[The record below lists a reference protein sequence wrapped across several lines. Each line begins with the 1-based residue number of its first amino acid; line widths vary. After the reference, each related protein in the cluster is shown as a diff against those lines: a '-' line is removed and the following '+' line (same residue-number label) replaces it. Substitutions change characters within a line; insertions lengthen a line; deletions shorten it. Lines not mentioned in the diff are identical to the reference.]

1 LKTNSHFSKNTLLI
15 VCLLTI
21 TAFFVRIKYINTTDI
36 IRPIRADAYQYVSYG
51 FNLAFNSIYSKDA
64 TSGKPVP
71 DSYRS
76 PGYPLLIALAFK
88 LCGNKS
94 YYPFLQYTQALLSAL
109 LVPLTFFTGIYF
121 LRTNWALI
129 AGFLVAI
136 SPHLISIS
144 SYLLTETLFGFLLL
158 LSFYLF
164 VGGVEKVNNYQIILS
179 GLFCGFAFLT
189 NETFLFIPYILSA
202 LIIINKKIKY
212 FLIPKISTKTILY
225 FLIVFTLFPSAWY
238 IRNALNIPE
247 NIKSNRAL
255 DTMVHGTYPGFIYK
269 SKQYKYYPYRED
281 PELSKFSSSIS
292 SFISILSKR
301 VKERP
306 LRYLVWYL
314 FEKPYYLWS
323 WNILQGQGDIYI
335 YPVKTS
341 LYQQSRFL
349 DITRIAM
356 KALHPLIM
364 FSALLGI
371 VIIITSSLTK
381 KRLFHVAEIAIAI
394 LIIYYTAIYTL
405 FASWPRY
412 SIPMR
417 PELYL
422 ISIWTIHNVFQWY
435 HKRSKRA

>member
-1 LKTNSHFSKNTLLI
+1 
-15 VCLLTI
+15 
-21 TAFFVRIKYINTTDI
+21 
-36 IRPIRADAYQYVSYG
+36 
-51 FNLAFNSIYSKDA
+51 
-64 TSGKPVP
+64 
-71 DSYRS
+71 
-76 PGYPLLIALAFK
+76 
-88 LCGNKS
+88 
-94 YYPFLQYTQALLSAL
+94 
-109 LVPLTFFTGIYF
+109 
-121 LRTNWALI
+121 
-129 AGFLVAI
+129 
-136 SPHLISIS
+136 
-144 SYLLTETLFGFLLL
+144 
-158 LSFYLF
+158 
-164 VGGVEKVNNYQIILS
+164 
-179 GLFCGFAFLT
+179 
-189 NETFLFIPYILSA
+189 
-202 LIIINKKIKY
+202 
-212 FLIPKISTKTILY
+212 
-225 FLIVFTLFPSAWY
+225 
-238 IRNALNIPE
+238 
-247 NIKSNRAL
+247 
-255 DTMVHGTYPGFIYK
+255 MVHGTYPGFIYK

>member
-1 LKTNSHFSKNTLLI
+1 LKTNSHLSKKTLLI

-21 TAFFVRIKYINTTDI
+21 TAFFVRIKYINTTVI
-36 IRPIRADAYQYVSYG
+36 NHPIRADAYQYVCYG

-109 LVPLTFFTGIYF
+109 LVPLTFFTGMYF
-121 LRTNWALI
+121 LSANGALI
-129 AGFLVAI
+129 SGFLVAI

-144 SYLLTETLFGFLLL
+144 SYLLTETLFGFFLL
-158 LSFYLF
+158 LSLYLF
-164 VGGVEKVNNYQIILS
+164 VGGVKKTNNCRIIFS

-189 NETFLFIPYILSA
+189 NETFLFVPYILSA
-202 LIIINKKIKY
+202 LIIINKKTAY

-225 FLIVFTLFPSAWY
+225 FLMVFTLFPSAWY

-247 NIKSNRAL
+247 GVKSNRAL
-255 DTMVHGTYPGFIYK
+255 ETMIHGTYPGFIYK
-269 SKQYKYYPYRED
+269 SEKFKYYPYRED
-281 PELSKFSSSIS
+281 PELYEFGSSIG
-292 SFISILSKR
+292 SFISFLSKR

-314 FEKPYYLWS
+314 LEKPYYLWS

-341 LYQQSRFL
+341 LYQQSHVL

-356 KALHPLIM
+356 KALHPVVM

-371 VIIITSSLTK
+371 IIITSSFTK
-381 KRLFHVAEIAIAI
+381 NRLFHITETAIAI
-394 LIIYYTAIYTL
+394 LIIYYTIIYTV

-422 ISIWTIHNVFQWY
+422 FSIWTISIVFQW
-435 HKRSKRA
+435 HRKRFKRA

>member
-1 LKTNSHFSKNTLLI
+1 LKTNNHFSKKTLLI

-36 IRPIRADAYQYVSYG
+36 IHPIRADASQYVSYG

-71 DSYRS
+71 DSFRS

-88 LCGNKS
+88 LCGKKS
-94 YYPFLQYTQALLSAL
+94 FYSFLLYTQALLSAL

-121 LRTNWALI
+121 LSSNWALS
-129 AGFLVAI
+129 AGFLVTI

-144 SYLLTETLFGFLLL
+144 SYLLTETLFGFFLL

-164 VGGVEKVNNYQIILS
+164 VGGVKKVNNYRVVLS

-202 LIIINKKIKY
+202 LIIINKKTAH

-225 FLIVFTLFPSAWY
+225 FLMVFTLFPSAWY
-238 IRNALNIPE
+238 IRNALNTPE
-247 NIKSNRAL
+247 GVKNNRAL
-255 DTMVHGTYPGFIYK
+255 GTMAHGTYPNFIYK
-269 SKQYKYYPYRED
+269 SEKYKYFPYRED
-281 PELSKFSSSIS
+281 PEISKLSSSVS

-314 FEKPYYLWS
+314 IEKPYYLWS
-323 WNILQGQGDIYI
+323 WNILQGQGDIYV

-341 LYQQSRFL
+341 LYQQSPFL
-349 DITRIAM
+349 EITRIAM
-356 KALHPLIM
+356 KVLHPVIM

-371 VIIITSSLTK
+371 IIIITSSLTK
-381 KRLFHVAEIAIAI
+381 KRLFYITETTIAI
-394 LIIYYTAIYTL
+394 LIIYYTIIYTI

-422 ISIWTIHNVFQWY
+422 FSIWTISIVFQW
-435 HKRSKRA
+435 HRKRSKGA